1 MTETK
6 QEIELTNEMI
16 SALFYLS
23 NKKHLF
29 VTGEAGT
36 GKTTFLKY
44 LEKYLNDDK
53 SDAVICA
60 PTGVAALNAGGVTLH
75 NLFSLPIT
83 DFIKDVI
90 RCGDNG
96 YKVAYSYIIQ
106 DSNISTS
113 GNERHL
119 KNYAI
124 LKKAEYIIIDEV
136 SMIRPDIID
145 AIDKIMRI
153 VKKEPKKSF
162 GGATIIMFG
171 DMYQLP
177 PVMRVESAG
186 RKELLDTYDS
196 EYFFSADVWKEEPFS
211 VVELKTVF
219 RQKDSKFIEV
229 LNNIRRGNNSENNT
243 SIEDSIN
250 VLNSRIVG
258 SPSFNEEEYNKR
270 ISDKNLSS
278 MNLCSTNKEVDA
290 INEGIINMKKQEK
303 VEIVPV
309 EALSGEKTVSSTLRC
324 NLDLFIGAKVM
335 INKNHT
341 VEVYEDTTEYE
352 NPFPSTRDV
361 VNGEI
366 GYVKALKIS
375 DKNAKEKSDD
385 YIVVT
390 LSDGEE
396 VILKRLC
403 VEAYEYCVETDESGK
418 ERIVKVPVG
427 YVMQFPIIMAYAIT
441 IHKSQGLT
449 FDNVKIY
456 NKNIF
461 SPGQLYVGISRC
473 RCLEGLQLT
482 QCVSKKTLEPNKKIV
497 EFEKAY
503 RSNNSV
509 FDGNKY

>member
-44 LEKYLNDDK
+44 LEKYLNDDT

-75 NLFSLPIT
+75 SLFSLPIT

-90 RCGDNG
+90 RCGNNSS
-96 YKVAYSYIIQ
+96 KVAYSYIIQ
-106 DSNISTS
+106 DSNIVSS
-113 GNERHL
+113 GNEKYIR
-119 KNYAI
+119 NYAI
-124 LKKAEYIIIDEV
+124 LKKVEYIIIDEV

-162 GGATIIMFG
+162 GGACIIMFG

-196 EYFFSADVWKEEPFS
+196 EYFFSADAWKEEPFS

-229 LNNIRRGNNSENNT
+229 LNNIRRGNNSENT
-243 SIEDSIN
+243 SIENSIN

-309 EALSGEKTVSSTLRC
+309 EALSGGKSVSSSLRC

-341 VEVYEDTTEYE
+341 VEVYEEYNNTE
-352 NPFPSTRDV
+352 NPFPSTREV

-366 GYVKALKIS
+366 GYIKSLHIS
-375 DKNAKEKSDD
+375 DKNAKVKSDD

-503 RSNNSV
+503 RSNSSV

>member
-44 LEKYLNDDK
+44 LEKYLNDNT

-83 DFIKDVI
+83 DFIKEVI
-90 RCGDNG
+90 RCGDNSS
-96 YKVAYSYIIQ
+96 KVAYSYIIQ
-106 DSNISTS
+106 DSNIVSS
-113 GNERHL
+113 GNERYL
-119 KNYAI
+119 RNYAI
-124 LKKAEYIIIDEV
+124 LKKVEYIIIDEV

-145 AIDKIMRI
+145 AIDQIMRI

-162 GGATIIMFG
+162 GGACIIMFG

-196 EYFFSADVWKEEPFS
+196 EYFFSADAWKEEPFS

-229 LNNIRRGNNSENNT
+229 LNNIRRGNNSENT

-270 ISDKNLSS
+270 INDKNLSS
-278 MNLCSTNKEVDA
+278 INLCSTNKEVDA

-309 EALSGEKTVSSTLRC
+309 EALSGGKSVSSSLRC

-341 VEVYEDTTEYE
+341 VEVYDSEYNNTE
-352 NPFPSTRDV
+352 NPFPSTREV

-366 GYVKALKIS
+366 GYIKSLHIS
-375 DKNAKEKSDD
+375 DKNAKVKSDD

-503 RSNNSV
+503 RSNSSV

>member
-90 RCGDNG
+90 RCGDSSS
-96 YKVAYSYIIQ
+96 KVVYSYIIQ
-106 DSNISTS
+106 DSNISTTY
-113 GNERHL
+113 ERYI

-124 LKKAEYIIIDEV
+124 LKKVEYIIIDEV

-145 AIDKIMRI
+145 AIDKVMKI

-186 RKELLDTYDS
+186 RKELLDTYDP
-196 EYFFSADVWKEEPFS
+196 EYFFSADVWKEESFS

-229 LNNIRRGNNSENNT
+229 LNNIRRGNNSENT

-309 EALSGEKTVSSTLRC
+309 EALSGGKTVSSTLRC

-341 VEVYEDTTEYE
+341 VEVYEYNNTG

-366 GYVKALKIS
+366 GYVKSLHIS
-375 DKNAKEKSDD
+375 DKKAKEKSDD
-385 YIVVT
+385 YIIIT

-482 QCVSKKTLEPNKKIV
+482 QCVSKKTLEPNKKII

-503 RSNNSV
+503 RNNSSV

>member
-44 LEKYLNDDK
+44 LEKYLNDNT

-90 RCGDNG
+90 RCGDNSS
-96 YKVAYSYIIQ
+96 KVAYSYIIQ
-106 DSNISTS
+106 DSNIVSS
-113 GNERHL
+113 GNERYL
-119 KNYAI
+119 RNYAI
-124 LKKAEYIIIDEV
+124 LKKVEYIIIDEV

-145 AIDKIMRI
+145 AIDKIMRV

-162 GGATIIMFG
+162 GGACIIMFG

-196 EYFFSADVWKEEPFS
+196 EYFFSADAWKEEPFS

-229 LNNIRRGNNSENNT
+229 LNNIRRGNNSENT

-270 ISDKNLSS
+270 INDKNLSS

-290 INEGIINMKKQEK
+290 INDGIISMKKQEN

-309 EALSGEKTVSSTLRC
+309 EALSGGKTVSSTLRC
-324 NLDLFIGAKVM
+324 NLNLFIGAKVM

-341 VEVYEDTTEYE
+341 VDVYDDEYNNTE
-352 NPFPSTRDV
+352 NPFPSTREV

-366 GYVKALKIS
+366 GYIKSLHIS
-375 DKNAKEKSDD
+375 DKNAKVKSDD

-503 RSNNSV
+503 RNNSSV

>member
-44 LEKYLNDDK
+44 LEKYLNDNT

-75 NLFSLPIT
+75 SLFSLPIT

-90 RCGDNG
+90 RCGNNSS
-96 YKVAYSYIIQ
+96 KVACSYIIQ
-106 DSNISTS
+106 DSNIITT
-113 GNERHL
+113 GNERYL
-119 KNYAI
+119 RNYSI
-124 LKKAEYIIIDEV
+124 LKKVEYIIIDEV
-136 SMIRPDIID
+136 SMIRPDMID

-153 VKKEPKKSF
+153 VKKEPRKSF

-196 EYFFSADVWKEEPFS
+196 EYFFSADAWKEEPFS

-229 LNNIRRGNNSENNT
+229 LNNIRRGKDSDNT
-243 SIEDSIN
+243 SIENSIN

-258 SPSFNEEEYNKR
+258 SPSFNEKEYNKR
-270 ISDKNLSS
+270 ISDRNLSS

-309 EALSGEKTVSSTLRC
+309 EALSGGKSVSSSLRC

-341 VEVYEDTTEYE
+341 VEVYEYNNTE

-366 GYVKALKIS
+366 GYVKSIKIS
-375 DKNAKEKSDD
+375 DKNAKVKSDD

-473 RCLEGLQLT
+473 KCLEGLQLT

-503 RSNNSV
+503 RNNSSV

>member
-44 LEKYLNDDK
+44 LEKYLNDDT

-75 NLFSLPIT
+75 SLFSLPIT

-90 RCGDNG
+90 RCGNNSS
-96 YKVAYSYIIQ
+96 KVAYSYIIQ
-106 DSNISTS
+106 DSNIVSS
-113 GNERHL
+113 GNEKYIR
-119 KNYAI
+119 NYAI
-124 LKKAEYIIIDEV
+124 LKKVEYIIIDEV

-162 GGATIIMFG
+162 GGACIIMFG

-196 EYFFSADVWKEEPFS
+196 EYFFSADAWKEEPFS

-229 LNNIRRGNNSENNT
+229 LNNIRRGNNSENT
-243 SIEDSIN
+243 SIENSIN

-309 EALSGEKTVSSTLRC
+309 EALSGGKSVSSSLRC

-341 VEVYEDTTEYE
+341 VEVYEYNNTE
-352 NPFPSTRDV
+352 NPFPSTREV

-366 GYVKALKIS
+366 GYIKSLHIS
-375 DKNAKEKSDD
+375 DKNAKVKSDD

-503 RSNNSV
+503 RSNSSV

>member
-90 RCGDNG
+90 RCGDSSS
-96 YKVAYSYIIQ
+96 KVVYSYIIQ
-106 DSNISTS
+106 DSNISTTY
-113 GNERHL
+113 ERYI

-124 LKKAEYIIIDEV
+124 LKKVEYIIIDEV

-145 AIDKIMRI
+145 AIDKVMKI

-196 EYFFSADVWKEEPFS
+196 EYFFSADVWKEESFS

-229 LNNIRRGNNSENNT
+229 LNNIRRGNNSENT

-309 EALSGEKTVSSTLRC
+309 EALSGGKTVSSTLRC

-341 VEVYEDTTEYE
+341 VEVYEYNNTG

-366 GYVKALKIS
+366 GYVKSLHIS
-375 DKNAKEKSDD
+375 DKKAKEKSDD
-385 YIVVT
+385 YIIIT

-482 QCVSKKTLEPNKKIV
+482 QCVSKKTLEPNKKII

-503 RSNNSV
+503 RNNSSV

>member
-90 RCGDNG
+90 RCGDNSS
-96 YKVAYSYIIQ
+96 KVAYSYIIQ
-106 DSNISTS
+106 DSNISTTY
-113 GNERHL
+113 ERYI

-124 LKKAEYIIIDEV
+124 LKKVEYIIIDEV

-145 AIDKIMRI
+145 AIDKVMRI

-196 EYFFSADVWKEEPFS
+196 EYFFSADAWKEEPFS

-219 RQKDSKFIEV
+219 RQRDSKFIEV
-229 LNNIRRGNNSENNT
+229 LNNIRKGNSENNT

-270 ISDKNLSS
+270 INDKNLSS

-309 EALSGEKTVSSTLRC
+309 EALSGGKTVSSTLRC

-341 VEVYEDTTEYE
+341 VEVYDYNNTG

-366 GYVKALKIS
+366 GYVTALKIS

-385 YIVVT
+385 YIIIT

-482 QCVSKKTLEPNKKIV
+482 QCVSKKTLEPNKKII

-503 RSNNSV
+503 KSNSSV

>member
-44 LEKYLNDDK
+44 LEKYLNDNT

-90 RCGDNG
+90 RCGDNSS
-96 YKVAYSYIIQ
+96 KVAYSYIIQ
-106 DSNISTS
+106 DSNIVLS
-113 GNERHL
+113 GNERYL
-119 KNYAI
+119 RNYAI
-124 LKKAEYIIIDEV
+124 LKKVEYIIIDEV

-145 AIDKIMRI
+145 AIDKIMRV

-162 GGATIIMFG
+162 GGACIIMFG

-196 EYFFSADVWKEEPFS
+196 EYFFSADAWKEEPFS

-229 LNNIRRGNNSENNT
+229 LNNIRRGNNSEST

-250 VLNSRIVG
+250 VLNS
-258 SPSFNEEEYNKR
+258 
-270 ISDKNLSS
+270 
-278 MNLCSTNKEVDA
+278 
-290 INEGIINMKKQEK
+290 
-303 VEIVPV
+303 
-309 EALSGEKTVSSTLRC
+309 
-324 NLDLFIGAKVM
+324 
-335 INKNHT
+335 
-341 VEVYEDTTEYE
+341 
-352 NPFPSTRDV
+352 
-361 VNGEI
+361 
-366 GYVKALKIS
+366 
-375 DKNAKEKSDD
+375 
-385 YIVVT
+385 
-390 LSDGEE
+390 
-396 VILKRLC
+396 
-403 VEAYEYCVETDESGK
+403 
-418 ERIVKVPVG
+418 
-427 YVMQFPIIMAYAIT
+427 
-441 IHKSQGLT
+441 
-449 FDNVKIY
+449 
-456 NKNIF
+456 
-461 SPGQLYVGISRC
+461 
-473 RCLEGLQLT
+473 
-482 QCVSKKTLEPNKKIV
+482 
-497 EFEKAY
+497 
-503 RSNNSV
+503 
-509 FDGNKY
+509 

>member
-53 SDAVICA
+53 SDTVICA

-90 RCGDNG
+90 RCGDNSS
-96 YKVAYSYIIQ
+96 KVSYSYIIQ

-113 GNERHL
+113 YERYI

-124 LKKAEYIIIDEV
+124 LKKVEYIIIDEV

-196 EYFFSADVWKEEPFS
+196 EYFFSADAWKEEPFS

-229 LNNIRRGNNSENNT
+229 LNNIRRGNSENNT

-270 ISDKNLSS
+270 INDKNLSS

-309 EALSGEKTVSSTLRC
+309 EALSGGKTVSSTLRC

-341 VEVYEDTTEYE
+341 VEVYEYNNTG

-366 GYVKALKIS
+366 GYVTALKIS

-385 YIVVT
+385 YIIVT

-403 VEAYEYCVETDESGK
+403 VEAYEYCVETDERGK

-482 QCVSKKTLEPNKKIV
+482 QCVSKKTLEPNKKII

-503 RSNNSV
+503 KSNSSV

>member
-90 RCGDNG
+90 RCGDNSS
-96 YKVAYSYIIQ
+96 KVAYSYIIQ
-106 DSNISTS
+106 DSNISTTY
-113 GNERHL
+113 ERYI

-124 LKKAEYIIIDEV
+124 LKKVEYTIIDEV

-145 AIDKIMRI
+145 AIDKVMRI

-196 EYFFSADVWKEEPFS
+196 EYFFSADAWKEEPFS

-219 RQKDSKFIEV
+219 RQRDSKFIEV
-229 LNNIRRGNNSENNT
+229 LNNIRKGNSENNT

-270 ISDKNLSS
+270 INDKNLSS

-309 EALSGEKTVSSTLRC
+309 EALSGGKTVSSTLRC

-341 VEVYEDTTEYE
+341 VEVYDYNNTG

-366 GYVKALKIS
+366 GYVTALKIS

-385 YIVVT
+385 YIIIT

-482 QCVSKKTLEPNKKIV
+482 QCVSKKTLEPNKKII

-503 RSNNSV
+503 KSNSSV

>member
-53 SDAVICA
+53 SDTVICA

-90 RCGDNG
+90 RCGDNSS
-96 YKVAYSYIIQ
+96 KVSYSYIIQ

-113 GNERHL
+113 YERYI

-124 LKKAEYIIIDEV
+124 LKKVEYIIIDEV

-196 EYFFSADVWKEEPFS
+196 EYFFSADAWKEEPFS

-219 RQKDSKFIEV
+219 RQRDSKFIEV
-229 LNNIRRGNNSENNT
+229 LNNIRKGNSENNT

-270 ISDKNLSS
+270 INDKNLSS

-309 EALSGEKTVSSTLRC
+309 EALSSGKTVSSTLRC

-341 VEVYEDTTEYE
+341 VEVYEYNNTG

-375 DKNAKEKSDD
+375 DKKAKEKSDD
-385 YIVVT
+385 YIIIT

-503 RSNNSV
+503 RSNSSV